1 MRRWNAAA
9 PVEPELAC
17 LHWPIEQHAADRP
30 DADTGVAVRPSN
42 PAFAVFTSGS
52 TCKPKGIAIEH
63 VRRLHLDDSFSDIF
77 TTLSF
82 GSCVCVPSDE
92 DRLDDL
98 AGCIVKLEANH
109 ACLTVT
115 VAAQLQLLDV
125 PGLRTLVVGGESV
138 TARVVQQWAD
148 PASIFCSANAGMSR
162 ADDPI
167 NIGVGVGCT
176 LHITAAEDPNRLLP
190 VGTIGELLIKGPILA
205 RSYIRNE
212 AKTEQSFIG
221 DLAWSIPADG
231 RGGGSPTR
239 RFYRTGDLARYNEDG
254 TIQVLGRKDTQ
265 VKLNGQRIELG
276 EIEHHLR
283 SVIPTCHEV
292 AVEVLTPK
300 TASGAAAAATPV
312 LAAFLLLGAVAS
324 SDSGISEPTSVEI
337 LPEWPDGAGDRL
349 RELLPSYM
357 IPAVCIKV
365 QEMPMMVSGKLDRK
379 ALRSMASHLT
389 TRDLAGHDPEGEG
402 GELLQK
408 LWVQTLD
415 IDAHLIKLKSSF
427 FRLGGDSVAA
437 MRLVANAR
445 DAAVKLTVQR
455 VFQHP
460 TLREQA
466 SSLRW
471 RGSRPGAPS
480 QLSGVMALSARTPG
494 SYVAQMA
501 YRLPPDVETARFK
514 SAWDAV
520 AQEHNILRTRIFQA
534 ESDSNL
540 WQAVV
545 DEPIPCSEANDGTL
559 ASYLDQDKQV
569 PMTLGSRLVRF
580 AIVSSSSARWFAWTV
595 HHAMFDDVSQRLLLR
610 AVERAYHGLSP
621 SPHLAFNV
629 FIQHAVDGAADTAA
643 AAEFWRQQ
651 LQSPSPPSFP
661 LLPDPDYLPSA
672 DQTISRSAEVQFLRG
687 DTDVTPS
694 TLLRAAWA
702 ILLAQYSD
710 SHDVVFGCTVNGR
723 GVALDGVETVS
734 GPTFASVPLRVPV
747 DRDARIADFLQHLQ
761 QKYVDM
767 MPYEQA
773 GGALAMVDPLLPP
786 ERRKHMVSTCEPD
799 FILYCPSTQDFCRE
813 QLLPVPAIAV
823 DHASIDALPPCQH
836 QQVFQADADPGDRAC
851 IVFTSGS
858 TGIPKGTV
866 MSHRAWSTGTQKLG
880 HFGGM
885 TQLKPLRTLQFAG
898 LSFYF
903 CLFKITQTLSL
914 GGANNNRNSAR
925 AEDHN
930 APIAKWHIRAEALAQ
945 CPWLTS
951 AEEIE
956 DAYPCTGL
964 QEGIYALSIA
974 RPGTYLS
981 QHVFTASPLVD
992 RKRLVAGWEKLYATL
1007 AILRTTIIQLSSSQ
1021 LVQVVTQGPLEWVP
1035 AGNDGLNAY
1044 LARDQLKSFGLG
1056 DHLSRLALVPSS
1068 SSSSS
1073 QPPTVVWTAHH
1084 SLYDGISVS
1093 LLTAAL
1099 DSALRTTWDDV
1110 AAQRADFRQYI
1121 RYIGDTSSTAAREY
1135 WEGQFDHKSF
1145 AAFPQVLDNMG
1156 SEKTTTTTT
1165 TVQPGHRDVVVET
1178 IPYAH
1183 KLRAVTAPSVIR
1195 AAWALTLARYT
1206 GSADVVFG
1214 ATVSGRDAAMPNIA
1228 DIIGPA
1234 FSTVPVA
1241 ASVDYA
1247 ESILE
1252 LVESVHSQANIARCG
1267 PAAAAAVGKV
1277 RNLIVIQPASF
1288 GDGQANAS
1296 LVKHRFADPNRTE
1309 THTYPVVVEC
1319 DITPTGVHVHASCEH
1334 HELAGGAGE
1343 LKRVIGVFVGL
1354 LGQMAQAALET
1365 SISALL
1371 RRHQPDLDTLHA
1383 WNAHVP
1389 PAVEKCVHQ
1398 AIPFQARGTQ
1408 LAVRAWDGDV
1418 TYRDLDALSTRLAHR
1433 LVSMGVGPDR
1443 LVPLFFHK
1451 SLWAVITVLAVM
1463 KAGGAPVFLNPDL
1476 SPDRLAGL
1484 VDFVDSDL
1492 LLTSAQALPQRN
1504 TANNAKPVAKNIV
1517 NNDAGFV
1524 QGLADDDDDLAP
1536 STLPEVQPHN
1546 LGFGIF
1552 TSGTTGVPKCI
1563 LLEHLYLMMAASVH
1577 LINSYGPAETTVQS
1591 GCNSGLAAD
1600 TEPCNIGRAL
1610 GCNVWLVD
1618 PGDHNLLVPIG
1629 AVGEMVIEGPIVSR
1643 GYLKNVDKTAAAF
1656 ISPPDWLPAARRSHA
1671 KTRLLTILGRDDAQV
1686 KLHGQRIE
1694 LEEVDF
1700 RLKRGHILRVAL
1712 L

>member
-1 MRRWNAAA
+1 
-9 PVEPELAC
+9 
-17 LHWPIEQHAADRP
+17 
-30 DADTGVAVRPSN
+30 
-42 PAFAVFTSGS
+42 
-52 TCKPKGIAIEH
+52 
-63 VRRLHLDDSFSDIF
+63 
-77 TTLSF
+77 
-82 GSCVCVPSDE
+82 
-92 DRLDDL
+92 
-98 AGCIVKLEANH
+98 
-109 ACLTVT
+109 
-115 VAAQLQLLDV
+115 
-125 PGLRTLVVGGESV
+125 
-138 TARVVQQWAD
+138 
-148 PASIFCSANAGMSR
+148 MSR

-379 ALRSMASHLT
+379 ALRPRRVTAET
-389 TRDLAGHDPEGEG
+389 
-402 GELLQK
+402 
-408 LWVQTLD
+408 TLD

-445 DAAVKLTVQR
+445 DAAVKLMVQR

-466 SSLRW
+466 SVMEFSHQGVGPSGWKTVDKFSLLGGVD
-471 RGSRPGAPS
+471 RGLALRHNSVS
-480 QLSGVMALSARTPG
+480 QLPALNAALKAIQNHDPYTGRDSISDIYPCSALQGGVMALSARTPG

-734 GPTFASVPLRVPV
+734 GPTFASVPLCVPV

-767 MPYEQA
+767 MPLVCSA
-773 GGALAMVDPLLPP
+773 SPGGARGA
-786 ERRKHMVSTCEPD
+786 RR
-799 FILYCPSTQDFCRE
+799 
-813 QLLPVPAIAV
+813 
-823 DHASIDALPPCQH
+823 
-836 QQVFQADADPGDRAC
+836 
-851 IVFTSGS
+851 
-858 TGIPKGTV
+858 GTV

-914 GGANNNRNSAR
+914 GGCVCVLPE
-925 AEDHN
+925 AE
-930 APIAKWHIRAEALAQ
+930 RTAE
-945 CPWLTS
+945 
-951 AEEIE
+951 
-956 DAYPCTGL
+956 G
-964 QEGIYALSIA
+964 
-974 RPGTYLS
+974 
-981 QHVFTASPLVD
+981 
-992 RKRLVAGWEKLYATL
+992 
-1007 AILRTTIIQLSSSQ
+1007 
-1021 LVQVVTQGPLEWVP
+1021 
-1035 AGNDGLNAY
+1035 
-1044 LARDQLKSFGLG
+1044 
-1056 DHLSRLALVPSS
+1056 
-1068 SSSSS
+1068 
-1073 QPPTVVWTAHH
+1073 
-1084 SLYDGISVS
+1084 
-1093 LLTAAL
+1093 
-1099 DSALRTTWDDV
+1099 
-1110 AAQRADFRQYI
+1110 
-1121 RYIGDTSSTAAREY
+1121 
-1135 WEGQFDHKSF
+1135 
-1145 AAFPQVLDNMG
+1145 
-1156 SEKTTTTTT
+1156 
-1165 TVQPGHRDVVVET
+1165 
-1178 IPYAH
+1178 
-1183 KLRAVTAPSVIR
+1183 
-1195 AAWALTLARYT
+1195 
-1206 GSADVVFG
+1206 
-1214 ATVSGRDAAMPNIA
+1214 
-1228 DIIGPA
+1228 
-1234 FSTVPVA
+1234 
-1241 ASVDYA
+1241 
-1247 ESILE
+1247 
-1252 LVESVHSQANIARCG
+1252 
-1267 PAAAAAVGKV
+1267 
-1277 RNLIVIQPASF
+1277 
-1288 GDGQANAS
+1288 
-1296 LVKHRFADPNRTE
+1296 
-1309 THTYPVVVEC
+1309 
-1319 DITPTGVHVHASCEH
+1319 
-1334 HELAGGAGE
+1334 
-1343 LKRVIGVFVGL
+1343 
-1354 LGQMAQAALET
+1354 
-1365 SISALL
+1365 
-1371 RRHQPDLDTLHA
+1371 
-1383 WNAHVP
+1383 
-1389 PAVEKCVHQ
+1389 
-1398 AIPFQARGTQ
+1398 
-1408 LAVRAWDGDV
+1408 AVRGIN
-1418 TYRDLDALSTRLAHR
+1418 R
-1433 LVSMGVGPDR
+1433 
-1443 LVPLFFHK
+1443 F
-1451 SLWAVITVLAVM
+1451 
-1463 KAGGAPVFLNPDL
+1463 
-1476 SPDRLAGL
+1476 
-1484 VDFVDSDL
+1484 
-1492 LLTSAQALPQRN
+1492 SAN
-1504 TANNAKPVAKNIV
+1504 
-1517 NNDAGFV
+1517 
-1524 QGLADDDDDLAP
+1524 
-1536 STLPEVQPHN
+1536 
-1546 LGFGIF
+1546 
-1552 TSGTTGVPKCI
+1552 
-1563 LLEHLYLMMAASVH
+1563 
-1577 LINSYGPAETTVQS
+1577 
-1591 GCNSGLAAD
+1591 
-1600 TEPCNIGRAL
+1600 
-1610 GCNVWLVD
+1610 
-1618 PGDHNLLVPIG
+1618 
-1629 AVGEMVIEGPIVSR
+1629 
-1643 GYLKNVDKTAAAF
+1643 
-1656 ISPPDWLPAARRSHA
+1656 
-1671 KTRLLTILGRDDAQV
+1671 
-1686 KLHGQRIE
+1686 
-1694 LEEVDF
+1694 
-1700 RLKRGHILRVAL
+1700 
-1712 L
+1712 